1 MAIID
6 LRHLVDSDYDT
17 IKITGSED
25 RKEYDLPCKKTV
37 EVILNLQKSL
47 QDYKQRIDEK
57 SITESN
63 IVDLNYIY
71 ITGWMKAYYPDITID
86 WVRRNIGLEL
96 YTVLCGY
103 IDKVFLSDPSAK
115 RKETGTPKRTRKKK
129 KS

>member
-17 IKITGSED
+17 IKIKGSED
-25 RKEYDLPCKKTV
+25 KKEYDLPCKKTV

-57 SITESN
+57 EITESN

-71 ITGWMKAYYPDITID
+71 IAGWMKAYYPEITID

-103 IDKVFLSDPSAK
+103 
-115 RKETGTPKRTRKKK
+115 
-129 KS
+129 